1 MEDSHGSQYSIHPGD
16 TKMYLNQREIYWWN
30 GLKRYIAELV
40 AKCRNCQQVKV
51 QHQRLGG
58 LSNDIA
64 ILPQKWE
71 DANMDFVF
79 GLPCT

>member
-1 MEDSHGSQYSIHPGD
+1 MV
-16 TKMYLNQREIYWWN
+16 LNIPFIREIPRCTSTSGKYILWN